1 MHFADEEIQ
10 AAVVGTDKDDVK
22 PRRVLSLLYVTTEP
36 PYGPGN
42 VMPCLVLSGF
52 RIRAESVHRI

>member
-1 MHFADEEIQ
+1 M
-10 AAVVGTDKDDVK
+10 VGTDKDDIK
-22 PRRVLSLLYVTTEP
+22 PRRVLSLLYVTMEP